1 MTTFTKLLGAAC
13 LALALTAVGAS
24 SFARADEATHEAAH
38 EASEAASHESA
49 TPEGEG
55 HEGGEHAAR
64 IESPLRLLASLVNFA
79 GLAFILVKFGGS
91 AVKKGLASRHTQ
103 LKTDISQAAEA
114 KAAAEARYKAQ
125 EARLAGLEQEIA
137 TLRAKMKAEAE
148 AEKSRLLAAAEER
161 AARVREETRFLL
173 EQQTKEAAQVLRREA
188 ALAAVKVAEE
198 ILRRQV
204 GGTDQ
209 QRLLDAFVKEV
220 ATADRRASEITAQG
234 GAD

>member
-1 MTTFTKLLGAAC
+1 MTTFQKVLGTAC
-13 LALALTAVGAS
+13 LAVALAGAGAG
-24 SFARADEATHEAAH
+24 SFAHAEETLHEAA
-38 EASEAASHESA
+38 ETASQAASHESA

-79 GLAFILVKFGGS
+79 GLAFILVKFGGG

-103 LKTDISQAAEA
+103 LKTDISQAADA
-114 KAAAEARYKAQ
+114 KAAAEARYQAQ

-161 AARVREETRFLL
+161 AVRVREETRFLL
-173 EQQTKEAAQVLRREA
+173 EQQTKEAAHVLRREA

-204 GGTDQ
+204 SGADQ
-209 QRLLDAFVKEV
+209 QRLLDSFVKEV
-220 ATADRRASEITAQG
+220 ATAERRASEITAQG